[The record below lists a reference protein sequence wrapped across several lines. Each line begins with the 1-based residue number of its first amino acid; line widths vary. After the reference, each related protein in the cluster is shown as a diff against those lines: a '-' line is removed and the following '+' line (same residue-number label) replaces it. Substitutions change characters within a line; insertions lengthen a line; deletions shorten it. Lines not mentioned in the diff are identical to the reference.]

1 LDTGEI
7 DLIEGAG
14 WAMSFPSRDSFNDME
29 DSLDASAVGVLTGD
43 HGDCGFGRGGNMPL
57 REAVA
62 VFFVELHGLL
72 FGGDAG
78 RKLGGVSASDLR
90 KSLMGGRAAFLFLR
104 RPSMGALSMTM
115 NNEKESRKEIPKILN
130 KGMQRFGSEQFT
142 GRRARVKGARLCKES
157 TTYAQ

>member
-1 LDTGEI
+1 
-7 DLIEGAG
+7 
-14 WAMSFPSRDSFNDME
+14 
-29 DSLDASAVGVLTGD
+29 
-43 HGDCGFGRGGNMPL
+43 MPL
-57 REAVA
+57 REAA
-62 VFFVELHGLL
+62 ATFFVELHGLL

-90 KSLMGGRAAFLFLR
+90 ESLMGGRAAFLFLR

-115 NNEKESRKEIPKILN
+115 NTERKKKSRNEIPKILN